1 MSFDFPILNYIQEN
15 FKSDFMDDL
24 MTFSAEDFA
33 ESLLAKPAEK
43 ED

>member
-1 MSFDFPILNYIQEN
+1 MGLCECGEHGGVGEG
-15 FKSDFMDDL
+15 MDDL